1 MSTHNRL
8 THWLAI
14 AGVFATAVASGSALA
29 QAAKAPQAAQ
39 MPPAHYGFGKIASP
53 EEIAGWNID
62 VRPDGTGLPPGS
74 GTVEQGK
81 ALYTQLC
88 LACHGENGKGASAA
102 ALVGGDG
109 TLNTP
114 KPVRTIGSFWPYAST
129 VYDYIHRAMPWDKP
143 QSLKPDEVYALTAML
158 LNANKIIPDDAVM
171 DAQSLP
177 KVQMPNQ
184 KNFKPAKNKENMIPG
199 VRCMKG
205 C

>member
-1 MSTHNRL
+1 MSTHDRL
-8 THWLAI
+8 SRWVAIGAI
-14 AGVFATAVASGSALA
+14 ALMSAASGAALA
-29 QAAKAPQAAQ
+29 QT
-39 MPPAHYGFGKIASP
+39 HYGFGKPATQDQ
-53 EEIAGWNID
+53 IAGWDID
-62 VRPDGTGLPPGS
+62 ASPDGSGLPPGS

-102 ALVGGDG
+102 ALVGGEG
-109 TLNTP
+109 TLATP

-129 VYDYIHRAMPWDKP
+129 LFDYINRAMPWDKP

-158 LNANKIIPDDAVM
+158 LNANKLVPDDAVM
-171 DAQSLP
+171 NAQTLP
-177 KVQMPNQ
+177 KVRMPNLQ
-184 KNFKPAKNKENMIPG
+184 SFKAAKNKENMVPG